1 MREENVINSHDQ
13 IRCVNPCLKAGE
25 PKVPGAQSWSYAA
38 SQKYNLIL
46 GPECARVCA
55 HGGMALSSQGRFVS
69 TDVGHKQL
77 VAKGAKLAGK
87 YASSLFL
94 RCLACL

>member
-1 MREENVINSHDQ
+1 M
-13 IRCVNPCLKAGE
+13 
-25 PKVPGAQSWSYAA
+25 PGAQSWSYAA

-77 VAKGAKLAGK
+77 VAKAAKLAGSGTLK
-87 YASSLFL
+87 AAVASAFFL
-94 RCLACL
+94 MSELAPRS